1 MLMSALMT
9 CAIVLPFC
17 IRVAFS
23 EAGVL
28 EAKNFSQFAVICAT
42 AALLPPPEL
51 LVAAALALVAAGAAA
66 VDEDEPELL
75 QAATVAA
82 SPPPSARTRIRL
94 ASGSKRMTPPLPR
107 SDVP

>member
-17 IRVAFS
+17 IRVAS
-23 EAGVL
+23 SAAGVL
-28 EAKNFSQFAVICAT
+28 EAKNCSQFAVICAT

-51 LVAAALALVAAGAAA
+51 LGAAALALVAAGAAA
-66 VDEDEPELL
+66 FDEDEPELL

-82 SPPPSARTRIRL
+82 SAKPSAGTRIRR
-94 ASGSKRMTPPLPR
+94 ARRSNRMTP
-107 SDVP
+107 